1 MLGKILG
8 RARMLRELNDDERLD
23 GSGTGAWRGASG
35 DDIQQGMVARGA
47 GETGRGKAGQLGGK
61 MEAAPAR
68 ATFRGGE
75 TGGQGPKVAN
85 ASRLEADA
93 SSGHR
98 QSERRVSVG
107 PLGHQGEREKE
118 TKHPPAQVPPPPPSP
133 SPSPSL
139 APAAAA
145 VTELCAAAV
154 RNDGG
159 NGGVGGF
166 KAKDST
172 SSSPPPPPPP
182 PPPSSSS
189 SSSSMFAKQSQ
200 DEADAWSKFVRRM
213 ESTGWQS
220 GRVPFFG
227 RAGEPFTV

>member
-1 MLGKILG
+1 VLGKILG

-23 GSGTGAWRGASG
+23 GSGTGAWRGAGG

-85 ASRLEADA
+85 ASRVEADA

-133 SPSPSL
+133 SPAS
-139 APAAAA
+139 AAAA
-145 VTELCAAAV
+145 VTEMCAAAV

-172 SSSPPPPPPP
+172 SSSPPLPPPPP
-182 PPPSSSS
+182 PPSSSSS

-213 ESTGWQS
+213 ESAGWQS

>member
-23 GSGTGAWRGASG
+23 GSGTGAWRGAGG

-47 GETGRGKAGQLGGK
+47 GGTGRGKTGQLGGK

-85 ASRLEADA
+85 ASRVEADA

-133 SPSPSL
+133 SPAS
-139 APAAAA
+139 AAAA
-145 VTELCAAAV
+145 VTEMCAAAV

-172 SSSPPPPPPP
+172 SSSPPLPPPPP
-182 PPPSSSS
+182 PPSSSSS

-213 ESTGWQS
+213 ESAGWQS

>member
-1 MLGKILG
+1 VLGKILG

-23 GSGTGAWRGASG
+23 GSGTGAWRGAGG

-47 GETGRGKAGQLGGK
+47 GGTGRGKTGQLGGK
-61 MEAAPAR
+61 MEAVPAR

-107 PLGHQGEREKE
+107 PLGHQGVREKE
-118 TKHPPAQVPPPPPSP
+118 TKHPPAQVPPPPSSP
-133 SPSPSL
+133 SPSP

-159 NGGVGGF
+159 NGGVGGC

-172 SSSPPPPPPP
+172 SSSSSSSSSPPPPPPP
-182 PPPSSSS
+182 PP

-213 ESTGWQS
+213 ESAGWQS